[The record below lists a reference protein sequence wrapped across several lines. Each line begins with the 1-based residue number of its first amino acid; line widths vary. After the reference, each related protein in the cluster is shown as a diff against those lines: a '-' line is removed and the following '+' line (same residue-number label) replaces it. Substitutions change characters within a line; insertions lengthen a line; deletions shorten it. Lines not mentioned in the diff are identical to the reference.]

1 MLTTEKIV
9 ELKIL
14 LIAILQV
21 LPLVDIENERLEQA
35 TLIVT
40 LILLLS
46 LLGKNT
52 NVLGKKRNFKIARI
66 PLLSSDIYFP

>member
-1 MLTTEKIV
+1 MLLLTTEKIV

-46 LLGKNT
+46 LLGKT
-52 NVLGKKRNFKIARI
+52 LM
-66 PLLSSDIYFP
+66 S